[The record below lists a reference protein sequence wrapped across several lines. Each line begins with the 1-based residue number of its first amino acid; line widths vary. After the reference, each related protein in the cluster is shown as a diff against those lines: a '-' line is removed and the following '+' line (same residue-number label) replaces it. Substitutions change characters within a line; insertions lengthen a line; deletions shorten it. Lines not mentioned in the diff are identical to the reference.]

1 MKLYTIVFTLT
12 AWILGTASTTRA
24 DFFFENTTRIDIP
37 VLGVAN
43 PYPSV
48 ISVSGVTG
56 TIGDFSLSLNNL
68 SHDWPD
74 DIGAVVVSPTG
85 RAVLLF
91 SGAGDDT
98 RARNIFL
105 TFNQNA
111 ATEINREGALVSGT
125 YKPGMQ
131 QWAENFPAPGPGTN
145 FEFSFQPYLNEN
157 PNGDWRL
164 FVQDSGEGERGFIAN
179 GWSVN
184 FTAVPEPGSIV
195 LLATASIAVFGMRR
209 MRRRHVG

>member
-1 MKLYTIVFTLT
+1 MARTWV
-12 AWILGTASTTRA
+12 
-24 DFFFENTTRIDIP
+24 
-37 VLGVAN
+37 VC
-43 PYPSV
+43 PSV

-56 TIGDFSLSLNNL
+56 PIGDFLLSLNNL

-74 DIGAVVVSPTG
+74 DIGAVIVSPTG

-98 RARNIFL
+98 PAGNANL
-105 TFNQNA
+105 TFIQNSV
-111 ATEINREGALVSGT
+111 TEINREGALVGGT
-125 YKPGMQ
+125 HRPGMQ

-145 FEFSFQPYLNEN
+145 FGFSFQPYLNEN

-164 FVQDSGEGERGFIAN
+164 FVQDSGQGERGFIAN

-184 FTAVPEPGSIV
+184 FTTVPEPSAIV
-195 LLATASIAVFGMRR
+195 LLVTASIAIFGMRCIS
-209 MRRRHVG
+209 RRHVG